1 MVGAVGGAVLV
12 EQKTMA
18 EKSLDFEDAETVAAA
33 AAVGSSTS
41 VDLESE
47 ASHLEL
53 QTVDVAV
60 DKSHQEAK

>member
-12 EQKTMA
+12 EQKAMV
-18 EKSLDFEDAETVAAA
+18 EKSLDFEDAETVAA
-33 AAVGSSTS
+33 VGSSTS
-41 VDLESE
+41 VDSESE

-53 QTVDVAV
+53 QTVDVDVAV

>member
-33 AAVGSSTS
+33 VGSSTS
-41 VDLESE
+41 VDSESE